1 MINKKERVK
10 NMEVKKINTSAFKIE
25 KNIISFEHTLIQ
37 ISNISQVS
45 IAPLP
50 MRQFNFWSIIILV
63 IGCVMQSIYS
73 MESIGIWLIIGALC
87 YIAWILFI
95 MYSESKIVNLNITM
109 NSGKVY
115 SIKCSDESFLKLKV
129 KKVLEECFNSNS
141 SQFIQID
148 FAHCRISNS
157 PINLG
162 NGNEV
167 NYK

>member
-1 MINKKERVK
+1 
-10 NMEVKKINTSAFKIE
+10 
-25 KNIISFEHTLIQ
+25 
-37 ISNISQVS
+37 
-45 IAPLP
+45 
-50 MRQFNFWSIIILV
+50 
-63 IGCVMQSIYS
+63 
-73 MESIGIWLIIGALC
+73 
-87 YIAWILFI
+87 

-129 KKVLEECFNSNS
+129 MKVLEECFNSNS